1 MLAFSLLL
9 ELGAIQDGFIWG
21 NTKWKAEKI
30 IQCLFNCHSSFS
42 ICFININNL

>member
-21 NTKWKAEKI
+21 NTKWKAEKLFG
-30 IQCLFNCHSSFS
+30 LFNCHSSFS